1 MNYISIPII
10 TLFVYLIIE
19 FLKSIIKTEFF
30 KAFIP
35 ILSSLLGA
43 GIAVLMFYVV
53 PNLMPSN
60 DILGAIILGIF
71 NGLSATGSNQIIKQI
86 KKYKVYK
93 IEKLSK

>member
-1 MNYISIPII
+1 MNFISIPII

-53 PNLMPSN
+53 PNLIPSN
-60 DILGAIILGIF
+60 DIFGTIILGIF